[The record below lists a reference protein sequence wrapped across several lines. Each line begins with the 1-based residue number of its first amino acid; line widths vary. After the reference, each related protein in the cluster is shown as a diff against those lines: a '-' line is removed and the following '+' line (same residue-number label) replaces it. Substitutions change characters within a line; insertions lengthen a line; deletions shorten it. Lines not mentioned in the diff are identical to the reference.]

1 MSDSCEAYFTAE
13 HHKEDMTIDKENINA
28 NANLLLELQ

>member
-1 MSDSCEAYFTAE
+1 MSDGGEAYFPTVR
-13 HHKEDMTIDKENINA
+13 HKEDMTIDKENINA

>member
-1 MSDSCEAYFTAE
+1 MSDGCEAYFPAA
-13 HHKEDMTIDKENINA
+13 HHKEDMTNDKENINA